1 MFIRCKTHPHL
12 DPPLEGEK
20 NISESSQA
28 DRNAF
33 SGKERGAAP
42 GLLPALY
49 VSKNPFEAGWF
60 PASQMM

>member
-28 DRNAF
+28 DRDAF

-49 VSKNPFEAGWF
+49 VSKILSRPGGF
-60 PASQMM
+60 PLLK